1 MRVGSSKMA
10 IFDSFAGYIFTTF
23 TFKPLLYVISW
34 WLFIDTEIFDLDW
47 PFCVKVCIEI
57 RSACQLMGLLWAA
70 KTAKIQ
76 LLLTNQ
82 SSRESINHF
91 TLPIN
96 QLVKLINLPNN

>member
-1 MRVGSSKMA
+1 MQLKLEKTQT
-10 IFDSFAGYIFTTF
+10 DSANPSQAAT
-23 TFKPLLYVISW
+23 VNVV
-34 WLFIDTEIFDLDW
+34 EI
-47 PFCVKVCIEI
+47 
-57 RSACQLMGLLWAA
+57 WAA